1 MPGARSPDETGMLK
15 MAPLGQSFSGD
26 SEDEGSETRF
36 FTSAPP
42 PSQGPPTSAGVQNPM
57 PEGPTGSPPAYGGAQ
72 QNYGTSQGNYGTPQQ
87 NSYQGGQSQNPPQQS
102 QMAIGLG
109 DAAGGGYG
117 GGNAGTPFNSA
128 NVNSNYVDNDEAT
141 GRTGSMRVYLL
152 VSILFFMVS
161 SSIIIALWFLFNN
174 PDSDQQVVE
183 EGYNKQAGYAPIEP
197 SEEVYEEPE
206 PEVEPVVTPTNRRV
220 RRNATGTN
228 RSGGS
233 SNTGQS
239 AAPSAPASG
248 TLTVRINSSLP
259 VGELEVTCG
268 GTRIGRTR
276 VTGGVGS
283 FSNVPNGNCEL
294 FFKPT
299 VAKYQGQLSGR
310 SLTCTIAAGG
320 ATVSC
325 N

>member
-1 MPGARSPDETGMLK
+1 
-15 MAPLGQSFSGD
+15 
-26 SEDEGSETRF
+26 
-36 FTSAPP
+36 
-42 PSQGPPTSAGVQNPM
+42 
-57 PEGPTGSPPAYGGAQ
+57 
-72 QNYGTSQGNYGTPQQ
+72 
-87 NSYQGGQSQNPPQQS
+87 
-102 QMAIGLG
+102 MAIGLG

-152 VSILFFMVS
+152 VSVLFVMVS
-161 SSIIIALWFLFNN
+161 ITIVIALWFLFNN
-174 PDSDQQVVE
+174 PDSDQQIVE
-183 EGYNKQAGYAPIEP
+183 DGYNKQAGYAPIEP

-206 PEVEPVVTPTNRRV
+206 PEPVVQPAATPSNRNTQSVRRGGGSTNR
-220 RRNATGTN
+220 
-228 RSGGS
+228 GGS
-233 SNTGQS
+233 NSSQS
-239 AAPSAPASG
+239 SAPSAPASG

-276 VTGGVGS
+276 VTGSVGS
-283 FSNVPNGNCEL
+283 FTNIPNGNCEL